1 MLGRHEIA
9 TALVAPGK
17 GILAA
22 DESIATMSKRLEAV
36 GVRPG
41 ADMRRDYRELLLTT
55 PGLAHW
61 VACMIFSGETL
72 GQELPDGTPFGHGGL
87 VTQRLDGLR
96 SRLGAYRER
105 GATFACAN
113 LAAINAQAAAGEPVP
128 WRLTFSFGRALVE
141 DALRAWRGIPAQV
154 AAAQAELAG
163 NCQRASAA
171 SSPAATPVRT

>member
-22 DESIATMSKRLEAV
+22 DESI
-36 GVRPG
+36 
-41 ADMRRDYRELLLTT
+41 
-55 PGLAHW
+55 
-61 VACMIFSGETL
+61 
-72 GQELPDGTPFGHGGL
+72 
-87 VTQRLDGLR
+87 
-96 SRLGAYRER
+96 
-105 GATFACAN
+105 ATFACAN